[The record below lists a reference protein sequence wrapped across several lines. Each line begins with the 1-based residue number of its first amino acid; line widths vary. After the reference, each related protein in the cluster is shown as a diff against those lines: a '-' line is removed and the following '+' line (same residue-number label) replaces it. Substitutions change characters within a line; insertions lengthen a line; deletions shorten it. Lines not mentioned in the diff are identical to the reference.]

1 VTVATTGGN
10 GGVVG
15 LEDIRPSDLRI
26 PRLKINH
33 PEGMFIDPLTQMEYP
48 KLTIIVLGAVRGR
61 VKWHKIVEQGDTP
74 QCKSPDDEH
83 GFPTVDEELAK
94 RLRFPWEDSNF
105 DPNDF
110 PPDESGRIVLPCRKC
125 IFTRWGDNKVPPPCT
140 ESLTLPLLY
149 SVDGPDS
156 DEWNPALWTVQKT
169 SIKPAQNYIGP
180 FAQRKVPTFVAM
192 AEVTLNVQTRGTNK
206 YSVPKIRQLG
216 PTDRDDHEGFAN
228 QYLMTRNYLRQFP
241 GGGAIEEEL
250 PQTSDN
256 TNTPAPTA
264 PAATASAPVTPPA
277 TATPPPTPEP
287 VPVPAPAAAPVAPP
301 VQTTQTTPA
310 PVSPAAPAG
319 DDDDDLP
326 F

>member
-1 VTVATTGGN
+1 
-10 GGVVG
+10 
-15 LEDIRPSDLRI
+15 LSR
-26 PRLKINH
+26 
-33 PEGMFIDPLTQMEYP
+33 
-48 KLTIIVLGAVRGR
+48 
-61 VKWHKIVEQGDTP
+61 QGDTP

-83 GFPTVDEELAK
+83 GFPTIDEELPK

-105 DPNDF
+105 RLEDQEL
-110 PPDESGRIVLPCRKC
+110 DEAGRIILSCRKC
-125 IFTRWGDNKVPPPCT
+125 IFTKWGDNKTPPPCT

-206 YSVPKIRQLG
+206 YSVPKIKQLG
-216 PTDRDDHEGFAN
+216 ATDRDDHEGFAN
-228 QYLMTRNYLRQFP
+228 QYLMTRQYLRQFP
-241 GGGAIEEEL
+241 GGGAIENEEM
-250 PQTSDN
+250 PEASDN

-264 PAATASAPVTPPA
+264 PAATASVPVTPPA
-277 TATPPPTPEP
+277 TTTPPPTPEP
-287 VPVPAPAAAPVAPP
+287 MPAPAAAPTPAP
-301 VQTTQTTPA
+301 VQTTQPTPA
-310 PVSPAAPAG
+310 PAASVP
-319 DDDDDLP
+319 DDSDDDLP